1 MKKNISE
8 KLEEKNPEK
17 LKELKK
23 PFISK
28 GFQEYRDEMLRII
41 KPLNFSEKY
50 NLIKQ
55 TDKELLKKL
64 NRFTG
69 TKAVHILE
77 YISKIPSRKKELT
90 LTDECVLGLR
100 SLMLIWA
107 RNDYYDERRKKII
120 KLVK

>member
-1 MKKNISE
+1 MKKDIWE
-8 KLEEKNPEK
+8 KLEENNPEK
-17 LKELKK
+17 LKK

-28 GFQEYRDEMLRII
+28 GFQEYRNEMLRVI
-41 KPLNFSEKY
+41 KDLNFKEKY

-55 TDKELLKKL
+55 TDRKLLEKL

-69 TKAVHILE
+69 TKAVHTLE

-100 SLMLIWA
+100 SLMLFWA
-107 RNDYYDERRKKII
+107 RNDYYNERRKQRIKI
-120 KLVK
+120 VK

>member
-1 MKKNISE
+1 MKKDIWE
-8 KLEEKNPEK
+8 KLEENNPEK
-17 LKELKK
+17 LKK

-28 GFQEYRDEMLRII
+28 GFQEYRNEMLRII
-41 KPLNFSEKY
+41 KPLNFSEKF

-55 TDKELLKKL
+55 TDRELLKKL
-64 NRFTG
+64 NRYTG

-90 LTDECVLGLR
+90 LTDECVLALR

-107 RNDYYDERRKKII
+107 RNDYYNERRKQRIKI
-120 KLVK
+120 VK